1 MEVFVVRDAMIFG
14 KGVFGVF
21 SSLEKASSFKEK
33 IEKES
38 KYFCEI
44 NKLTVIGTYRF
55 PGNVFAA
62 HTYDL
67 FYDMHTLDGLYAES
81 GLAFEA
87 VGERGLIVEFVIDI
101 PEKKQIRNCS

>member
-21 SSLEKASSFKEK
+21 SSLEKASSFKEEV
-33 IEKES
+33 EKES

-44 NKLTVIGTYRF
+44 NRLTVIGTYQF

-67 FYDMHTLDGLYAES
+67 LYDMHTLDGLYANSEI
-81 GLAFEA
+81 AFEA

-101 PEKKQIRNCS
+101 PEKKQIKNCC